1 MEIYFEEEHPTLN
14 HNLFMQLAFRE
25 AEKALQ
31 NEEVPIGAVVVYDG
45 QVIGKGYNQI
55 ELLQDATAHAEILA
69 IGAASEQRK
78 TWRLN
83 DCTLYVT
90 LEPCMMC
97 LGAILQSRIER
108 IVYAASDNRF
118 GAIESS
124 IYKETAEA
132 AYRRWPEVVGGIMKE
147 ESKAMIQQFFKSIRV
162 KNKKAKED
170 QKKADDSLGFN
181 SL

>member
-1 MEIYFEEEHPTLN
+1 MEIYFDEEKPTLN
-14 HNLFMQLAFRE
+14 HILYMKAAFRE
-25 AEKALQ
+25 AEKALA
-31 NEEVPIGAVVVYDG
+31 NEEVPIGAVIVHNG
-45 QVIGKGYNQI
+45 QIIGKGYNQI

-69 IGAASEQRK
+69 IGAASEARK

-124 IYKETAEA
+124 TYRDTAEL
-132 AYRRWPEVVGGIMKE
+132 AYRRWPEIVGGVMQE
-147 ESKAMIQQFFKSIRV
+147 ESRSMIQHFFKQIRL
-162 KNKKAKED
+162 KNKATKELR
-170 QKKADDSLGFN
+170 KKETEE
-181 SL
+181 